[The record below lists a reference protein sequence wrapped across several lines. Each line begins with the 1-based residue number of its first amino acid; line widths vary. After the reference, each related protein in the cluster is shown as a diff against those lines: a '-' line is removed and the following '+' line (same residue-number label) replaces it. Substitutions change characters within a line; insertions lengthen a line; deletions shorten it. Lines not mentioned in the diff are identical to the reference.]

1 VSRFESVSSLEI
13 STPVPIMLV
22 MPAKTSA
29 KRRLPKPKIFHFGD
43 LEYKWYP
50 PGYRGG
56 SIPTSE
62 LKKAVRAALSERN
75 SAPKKA

>member
-1 VSRFESVSSLEI
+1 
-13 STPVPIMLV
+13 
-22 MPAKTSA
+22 MPAKTST
-29 KRRLPKPKIFHFGD
+29 KRRQPKPKIFHFGD

-62 LKKAVRAALSERN
+62 LKKAVQAALAEE
-75 SAPKKA
+75 KAQQKQA

>member
-1 VSRFESVSSLEI
+1 
-13 STPVPIMLV
+13 
-22 MPAKTSA
+22 MPAKTTKA
-29 KRRLPKPKIFHFGD
+29 RRLPKPKIFHFGD

-62 LKKAVRAALSERN
+62 LKKAVRAALAEE
-75 SAPKKA
+75 KAQQKPA